1 MDPDPNWAKHQDL
14 DPNSMYLDP
23 QHWLA
28 IWGRMLNLVWLAS
41 AIWDRKIYLVWLASA
56 IWDRKIYLVW
66 LASAA
71 APPLAPSLSPP
82 PGSSAQA
89 PPPSP
94 SAQPAPQP
102 TPFLK
107 KMALKNIEFRTNILT
122 KKLFFVGFFI

>member
-1 MDPDPNWAKHQDL
+1 MDPDPNWAKLQDL

-28 IWGRMLNLVWLAS
+28 IWGRMLN
-41 AIWDRKIYLVWLASA
+41 LVWLASA

>member
-28 IWGRMLNLVWLAS
+28 IWGRMLN
-41 AIWDRKIYLVWLASA
+41 LVWLASA

-122 KKLFFVGFFI
+122 KKLFFVGFFLYRK